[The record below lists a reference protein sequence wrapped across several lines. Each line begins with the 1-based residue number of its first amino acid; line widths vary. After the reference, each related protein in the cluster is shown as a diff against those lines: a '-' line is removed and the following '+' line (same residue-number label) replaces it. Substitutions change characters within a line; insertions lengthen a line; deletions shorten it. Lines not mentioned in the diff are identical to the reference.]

1 MVDKSI
7 EEILEYLEGE
17 GQIAIFD
24 GSNLT
29 KSRREHIME
38 LIKDHVRF
46 TMSRLSF
53 LAYHQYAHL
62 D

>member
-7 EEILEYLEGE
+7 EEIIEYLEGD

-29 KSRREHIME
+29 KSRREHIMG
-38 LIKDHVRF
+38 LIKGHVRF
-46 TMSRLSF
+46 TGRRLSF
-53 LAYHQYAHL
+53 PSLR
-62 D
+62 

>member
-7 EEILEYLEGE
+7 EEIIEFLEGD

-29 KSRREHIME
+29 KKRREHITE
-38 LIKDHVRF
+38 LIRQHVLF
-46 TMSRLSF
+46 WLSYT
-53 LAYHQYAHL
+53 AAN

>member
-7 EEILEYLEGE
+7 EEIIEYLEGD

-38 LIKDHVRF
+38 LIKGHVRF
-46 TMSRLSF
+46 TGKRLSF
-53 LAYHQYAHL
+53 LAYYKYTRL

>member
-7 EEILEYLEGE
+7 EEIVEYLEGD

-38 LIKDHVRF
+38 LIKDHV
-46 TMSRLSF
+46 
-53 LAYHQYAHL
+53 
-62 D
+62 